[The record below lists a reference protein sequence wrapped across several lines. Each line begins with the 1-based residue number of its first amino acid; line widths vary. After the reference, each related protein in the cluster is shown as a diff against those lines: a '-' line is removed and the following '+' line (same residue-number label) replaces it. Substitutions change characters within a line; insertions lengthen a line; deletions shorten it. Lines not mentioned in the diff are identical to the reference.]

1 MAVLLKRL
9 LHPRRPPEALGR
21 PLGRREASLG
31 THVGPAVRVRF
42 APSPTG
48 FLHLGGLRTALYNY
62 VFAKKHGGSFIL
74 RLEDT
79 DQTRLVPGAA
89 ENIEDMLEWAGIP
102 PDESPRRGG
111 PAGPYLQSQRLALYA
126 QATEALLKS
135 GAAYPCFCSPQRLEL
150 LKREALRN
158 HQTPR
163 YDNRCR
169 SLSEAQVAQKLA
181 KDPKPPIRFHLEGE
195 APAFQDLVYG
205 WNRHEVASVEGDPV
219 ILKSDGFPTYHLACV
234 VDDHHMGISH
244 VLRGSEWLVSTSK
257 HLLLYQ
263 ALGWQPPHFA
273 HLPLLLNRDGSKL
286 SKRQGDIFLEHFAAA
301 GFLPDALLDIITSCG
316 SGFAENQ
323 MGRTLPELISQF
335 DLTRVTCHSA
345 LLDLEKLPEFNSW
358 KVSFFKPH
366 PLHWGRGLSG
376 LEMPVAGWS
385 LGFPGRLHLRRLVS
399 DETQRRQ
406 LVGKLQALVEE
417 AFGSQLQDRN
427 VLDAAYVERIILL
440 RQDLVSPAHSYLWTR
455 PAVSRAQL
463 GAISE
468 KVDII
473 AKRVLGLLEGPGMS
487 LTQDM
492 LNGELK
498 KLSEGLEGTK
508 HSNVMKLLRVA
519 LSGQLQGPPVAEM
532 MLSLGPKEVR
542 ERIQKVLSS

>member
-1 MAVLLKRL
+1 MAAFLRRL
-9 LHPRRPPEALGR
+9 WARSAPFSHSV
-21 PLGRREASLG
+21 GRREASLG
-31 THVGPAVRVRF
+31 TAVRVRF

-62 VFAKKHGGSFIL
+62 IFAKKHQGSFIL

-79 DQTRLVPGAA
+79 DQSRLVPGAA

-111 PAGPYLQSQRLALYA
+111 PMGPYQQSQRLALYA
-126 QATEALLKS
+126 QAAEALLKS

-150 LKREALRN
+150 LKKEALRS

-169 SLSEAQVAQKLA
+169 NLSSAQVAQKLA
-181 KDPKPPIRFHLEGE
+181 KNPKPAVRFRLEE
-195 APAFQDLVYG
+195 AVPAFQDLIHG
-205 WNRHEVASVEGDPV
+205 WTQHEVASVEGDPV

-244 VLRGSEWLVSTSK
+244 VLRGSEWLISTSK

-263 ALGWQPPHFA
+263 ALGWQPPQFA

-286 SKRQGDIFLEHFAAA
+286 SKRQGDIFLEHFAAT
-301 GFLPDALLDIITSCG
+301 GFLPEALLDIITNCG

-323 MGRTLPELISQF
+323 MGRTLPELTKQF
-335 DLTRVTCHSA
+335 DLTRIACHSA
-345 LLDLEKLPEFNSW
+345 LLDLEKLPEFNSP
-358 KVSFFKPH
+358 F
-366 PLHWGRGLSG
+366 PL
-376 LEMPVAGWS
+376 
-385 LGFPGRLHLRRLVS
+385 RLHLQRLVS
-399 DETQRRQ
+399 NETQRRQ
-406 LVGKLQALVEE
+406 LVEKLQALVKNT
-417 AFGSQLQDRN
+417 FRNQLQDKG
-427 VLDAAYVERIILL
+427 VLDPAYVERIILL
-440 RQDLVSPAHSYLWTR
+440 RQGHVCRLEDLVSPKYSYLWTR
-455 PAVSRAQL
+455 PAVGRAQL
-463 GAISE
+463 GADSE

-473 AKRVLGLLEGPGMS
+473 AKHVLGLLERAGSS

-508 HSNVMKLLRVA
+508 YSNVMKLLRVA

-532 MLSLGPKEVR
+532 MVSLGPKEVR